1 MCRTSVDVLPTDST
15 VSRGSA
21 AKSRRP
27 VRGRKMTTGR
37 LSRHDV
43 GSRPSALPPRGKHAN
58 SRSGGRSSSRQQ
70 AASVPAQNTELV
82 YDDEWEADDAEK
94 IPREN
99 TNERC
104 DRLTSTMPRHVME
117 HDRAQEQMNSGLLLC
132 FIIIH

>member
-1 MCRTSVDVLPTDST
+1 VCKTSVGVLLTDST

-27 VRGRKMTTGR
+27 MRGRKVTTGR

-43 GSRPSALPPRGKHAN
+43 GSRLSALPPRGKHAN

-70 AASVPAQNTELV
+70 AAQNTELV

-94 IPREN
+94 IPQEN

-104 DRLTSTMPRHVME
+104 DRLMSTVPRHAME
-117 HDRAQEQMNSGLLLC
+117 HDRAQEQLNSGLLLC
-132 FIIIH
+132 FIIIASCH